1 MKTSKYSHYD
11 ASAVAAG
18 KPRSGYC
25 PLGSRVMKNILRK
38 LRRDE
43 DGAALVEYGL
53 LVGLIAVIAVGA
65 VTTLGTKV
73 NGYFTSINGS
83 L

>member
-1 MKTSKYSHYD
+1 MKS
-11 ASAVAAG
+11 
-18 KPRSGYC
+18 
-25 PLGSRVMKNILRK
+25 ILTK

-53 LVGLIAVIAVGA
+53 LVGLIAVVAVAA
-65 VTTLGTKV
+65 VTTLGTSV
-73 NGYFTSINGS
+73 TAYFTSINGS